1 MSPIA
6 IVSIILLLV
15 FAGFLAASE
24 SALTSISR
32 VVIDE
37 LEGKRGGALLRKYSA
52 QPARYLNVILLVRK
66 LCEFTATVLLAVI
79 LLRNYPSAQAMA
91 LTVAIMVVLSYVVV
105 GVGPRTLGKQQPH
118 KYARYGIIVAYGMAF
133 LLGPVTKILISVG
146 NALTPGKGFRSGP
159 FTSEAELRDLVDQ
172 AHERGLVESDEHE
185 MIHSVFEL
193 GDTLVRELMVPRTD
207 MVWVEKDKSLRQGL
221 SLALRS
227 GYSRIPVIGDSI
239 DNIVG
244 IVYVKDLAKRALD
257 HHESEQ
263 SETIEQHMRPANFV
277 PEIKMADDLLKE
289 MQKNQIHLAIVVD
302 EYGGTAGI
310 ITIEDIIEE
319 IVGEIEDEFDDAEIQ
334 YTKQAENAFLFEGRT
349 SLNDLLKIIGE
360 EYEPMIEEAR
370 GVPLSASCVV
380 HRGEML
386 EILQSA
392 RDFLP
397 VDFLTAESILNERDQ
412 IIDEGRSSA
421 EAMIATTREDVSR
434 MIEQTSIVQAA
445 RDEAQRILVDA
456 RAVAEEERHEVEAY
470 IDARLATLEV
480 ILNKT
485 LDAVARGRERLE
497 GAGDNDVLS
506 QLNSDR

>member
-6 IVSIILLLV
+6 VISIIALLA

-32 VVIDE
+32 IVVEE

-66 LCEFTATVLLAVI
+66 LCEFTATVLLASI
-79 LLRNYPSAQAMA
+79 LLRNYSSAQAMA

-118 KYARYGIIVAYGMAF
+118 KYARYGIIVAYGLAF
-133 LLGPVTKILISVG
+133 LLGPVTKLLITVG
-146 NALTPGKGFRSGP
+146 NAITPGKGFRSGP

-207 MVWVEKDKSLRQGL
+207 MVWIEKDKTLRQGL

-227 GYSRIPVIGDSI
+227 GFSRVPVVGTGP
-239 DNIVG
+239 DNIIG

-257 HHESEQ
+257 HHEAEQ
-263 SETIEQHMRPANFV
+263 TENIEQHMRPATFV
-277 PEIKMADDLLKE
+277 PEIKMADELLKE
-289 MQKNQIHLAIVVD
+289 MQRDQIHLAVVVD

-319 IVGEIEDEFDDAEIQ
+319 IVGEIEDEFDDGEDHFTWLSPDRAR
-334 YTKQAENAFLFEGRT
+334 ANATLHIE
-349 SLNDLLKIIGE
+349 DLADELKI
-360 EYEPMIEEAR
+360 
-370 GVPLSASCVV
+370 
-380 HRGEML
+380 
-386 EILQSA
+386 EINES
-392 RDFLP
+392 DF
-397 VDFLTAESILNERDQ
+397 
-412 IIDEGRSSA
+412 
-421 EAMIATTREDVSR
+421 EDVDTIGGLMAQKLGRVPIAGSTISLEGWSITSER
-434 MIEQTSIVQAA
+434 PLGRRRRISSVLIE
-445 RDEAQRILVDA
+445 RLVD
-456 RAVAEEERHEVEAY
+456 EIEDHE
-470 IDARLATLEV
+470 
-480 ILNKT
+480 
-485 LDAVARGRERLE
+485 
-497 GAGDNDVLS
+497 
-506 QLNSDR
+506 